1 MEILDDL
8 SKTELDTFSS
18 ISLSEIEQVNL
29 FNRIDTKYIVQMV
42 DFTGILKEIKPH
54 YNVLQI
60 DNKRI
65 HRYESLYFDTPDFK
79 LYQYHHNDQQNRFK
93 VRYRKYV
100 DSGLCYFEIKYKQK
114 NNRTHKE
121 RALRSQMHDNL
132 LNEDIQ
138 MIRHNAISGHS
149 LERKMMVYF
158 DRVTLANSS
167 LTERITLDTNL
178 KFDNGQQIREFP
190 HVVICEIKQ
199 NKTNYTSPI
208 LKACNRRHYEEIG
221 FSKYSTAIAL
231 MERVK
236 SNNFK
241 PSFIKINKL
250 KHE

>member
-42 DFTGILKEIKPH
+42 DFTGILKEIKHH

-114 NNRTHKE
+114 N
-121 RALRSQMHDNL
+121 
-132 LNEDIQ
+132 
-138 MIRHNAISGHS
+138 
-149 LERKMMVYF
+149 
-158 DRVTLANSS
+158 
-167 LTERITLDTNL
+167 
-178 KFDNGQQIREFP
+178 
-190 HVVICEIKQ
+190 
-199 NKTNYTSPI
+199 
-208 LKACNRRHYEEIG
+208 
-221 FSKYSTAIAL
+221 
-231 MERVK
+231 
-236 SNNFK
+236 
-241 PSFIKINKL
+241 INDGNQ
-250 KHE
+250 H